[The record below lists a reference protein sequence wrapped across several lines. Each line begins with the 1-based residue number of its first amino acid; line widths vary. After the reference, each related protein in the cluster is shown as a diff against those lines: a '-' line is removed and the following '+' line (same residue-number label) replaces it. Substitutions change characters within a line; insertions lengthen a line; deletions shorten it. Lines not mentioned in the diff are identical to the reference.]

1 MDYPVHEL
9 AKLSGVSTRTLRYYD
24 AIGLLRPLRTGGGGC
39 RVYGP
44 REVDRLQEILF
55 YRALGV
61 PLAEIGRI
69 LDDPGYDRAASLR
82 AHLSSLQAERLVR
95 GLSDKSRSV
104 LKAILESEDGELGF
118 WCKSVAE
125 ELGFDVSELSGVWSG
140 LTRRTRTVSD
150 DSDAYLIGWAWDEGR
165 DDYYGKLH
173 PTTYRNCKKAMNF

>member
-1 MDYPVHEL
+1 MTSGIFLSREDLMLLSDSAKEEVLALVTGESIPGVYEEL
-9 AKLSGVSTRTLRYYD
+9 ED
-24 AIGLLRPLRTGGGGC
+24 
-39 RVYGP
+39 GP
-44 REVDRLQEILF
+44 SD
-55 YRALGV
+55 
-61 PLAEIGRI
+61 
-69 LDDPGYDRAASLR
+69 
-82 AHLSSLQAERLVR
+82 LSSLQAERLVR

-118 WCKSVAE
+118 WCKSVAG

>member
-1 MDYPVHEL
+1 MMSGLFLSRDDLMLLSDSAREEVL
-9 AKLSGVSTRTLRYYD
+9 AL
-24 AIGLLRPLRTGGGGC
+24 ATGESISA
-39 RVYGP
+39 VYEESEDGP
-44 REVDRLQEILF
+44 TD
-55 YRALGV
+55 
-61 PLAEIGRI
+61 
-69 LDDPGYDRAASLR
+69 
-82 AHLSSLQAERLVR
+82 LSSLQAERLVR

-104 LKAILESEDGELGF
+104 LKAILESEDGEQGF

-150 DSDAYLIGWAWDEGR
+150 DHEDYLISWACDEDR